1 MTAPTTRRQPASSS
15 PPSGQQA
22 QAQAHRQAYHRR
34 KTRAK
39 AKSEALRQK
48 EAAQVE
54 ALPVQH
60 PHAAGIDIGSRSHWV
75 CVGFTTEAAS
85 CLIREFPAH
94 TAGLK
99 AIAAFLREHQVNTI
113 ALESTGIYWI
123 PLYELLQAEGF
134 EVLLVD
140 PSYSHQLRGRP
151 KTDRRDCQWIYRLH
165 SVGLLAAAFR
175 PDEKTCQ
182 LRAYLRQRANLI
194 RQASR
199 HVQHMQK
206 ALEQM
211 NLKLT
216 EILSDITGVTGRA
229 ILRAIL
235 RGTRAP
241 EKLAKYRD
249 KQCKASEAEIAQ
261 ALTGSYR
268 EEHLFELKLAY
279 EAWQFTLGQ
288 VEKVDGQIALQLGRM
303 KCDRALPPLKPKA
316 RPKRRVN
323 SPRFDV
329 RTALYYVVG
338 LDLTEIEGIS
348 ELTALTLI
356 SEIGPGVSRFATVKK
371 FCSWLGLCPN
381 WKKTGGRVKS
391 SRTRRGVNR
400 AAQALRLA
408 AQSLHHSQGALGGFL
423 RRMKGRL
430 GAQAALT
437 ATAHKLARIVYLALK
452 HGMTYVRQ
460 SQEEYEAQ
468 MKEKQIKALRRK
480 ARQLGLEVVE
490 KTSGSVATAA
500 AASGAGVKEHKRV
513 SAGAGQRAEG
523 SNRRRRGRTASRTDP
538 WLWQERVRTEENQ
551 GENHLGALTKL
562 AGGRFLATGARNLPL
577 GRMIPVTR

>member
-1 MTAPTTRRQPASSS
+1 MAAAPSPLLFLRSSPMTAPTTRGQPASSS
-15 PPSGQQA
+15 APSGQQA
-22 QAQAHRQAYHRR
+22 QAQAHREAYKRR

-39 AKSEALRQK
+39 VKSETLQQK
-48 EAAQVE
+48 EAAQME
-54 ALPVQH
+54 ALPVQR

-75 CVGFTTEAAS
+75 CVGFTSDAAS

-99 AIAAFLREHQVNTI
+99 AIAAFLREHQVTTI

-175 PDEKTCQ
+175 PDAKTCQ

-249 KQCKASEAEIAQ
+249 KGCKASEAEIAQ

-268 EEHLFELKLAY
+268 EEHLFELKQAY

-288 VEKVDGQIALQLGRM
+288 VEKVDGQIALQLERM
-303 KCDRALPPLKPKA
+303 KGDRALPPLKPKA
-316 RPKRRVN
+316 RPKRRAN

-329 RTALYYVVG
+329 RAALYYVVG

-356 SEIGPGVSRFATVKK
+356 SEIGPGVSQFATVKK

-400 AAQALRLA
+400 AAQALRL
-408 AQSLHHSQGALGGFL
+408 
-423 RRMKGRL
+423 

-460 SQEEYEAQ
+460 GQEEYEAQ
-468 MKEKQIKALRRK
+468 MKEKQVKALRRK

-490 KTSGSVATAA
+490 KA
-500 AASGAGVKEHKRV
+500 
-513 SAGAGQRAEG
+513 
-523 SNRRRRGRTASRTDP
+523 
-538 WLWQERVRTEENQ
+538 
-551 GENHLGALTKL
+551 
-562 AGGRFLATGARNLPL
+562 AGGVQA
-577 GRMIPVTR
+577 

>member
-1 MTAPTTRRQPASSS
+1 MPTTKRQPATSSL
-15 PPSGQQA
+15 PSGKQA
-22 QAQAHRQAYHRR
+22 KAKAQRQAYNRR
-34 KTRAK
+34 KARAK
-39 AKSEALRQK
+39 VKSETLRQR

-54 ALPVQH
+54 ALPVLR
-60 PHAAGIDIGSRSHWV
+60 PHAAGIGVGSRSHWV
-75 CVGFTTEAAS
+75 CVGFTTEADS
-85 CLIREFPAH
+85 CLTREFPAH
-94 TAGLK
+94 TDGLN
-99 AIAAFLREHQVNTI
+99 AIVAFLREHQVNTI
-113 ALESTGIYWI
+113 ATESTGIDWV

-134 EVLLVD
+134 EVLLID
-140 PSYSHQLRGRP
+140 PSYTHQLRGRP

-175 PDEKTCQ
+175 PDERTCQ
-182 LRAYLRQRANLI
+182 LRAYLRQRGNVI
-194 RQASR
+194 RQASK

-216 EILSDITGVTGRA
+216 EILSDITGVTGRS
-229 ILRAIL
+229 IIRAIL

-268 EEHLFELKLAY
+268 DEHLFELKQAY
-279 EAWQFTLGQ
+279 EAWQFSLGQ
-288 VEKVDGQIALQLGRM
+288 VEKVDEQIALQLGRM

-316 RPKRRVN
+316 LPKRRVN

-348 ELTALTLI
+348 DLTALTLI
-356 SEIGPGVSRFATVKK
+356 SEIGPGVSQFATMKK

-381 WKKTGGRVKS
+381 WKKTDGRVKS

-408 AQSLHHSQGALGGFL
+408 AQSLHHSRGALGGFL

-430 GAQAALT
+430 GAQAAVT

-452 HGMTYVRQ
+452 DGMTYVRQ

-468 MKEKQIKALRRK
+468 MKEKQLKALRRK

-490 KTSGSVATAA
+490 KTSGSGATATAA
-500 AASGAGVKEHKRV
+500 SV
-513 SAGAGQRAEG
+513 
-523 SNRRRRGRTASRTDP
+523 
-538 WLWQERVRTEENQ
+538 Q
-551 GENHLGALTKL
+551 G
-562 AGGRFLATGARNLPL
+562 
-577 GRMIPVTR
+577 

>member
-1 MTAPTTRRQPASSS
+1 MTTATARGKPASAP
-15 PPSGQQA
+15 PPSAQRIQA
-22 QAQAHRQAYHRR
+22 QAQRQAYHRR

-39 AKSEALRQK
+39 GKSEALRQK
-48 EAAQVE
+48 EAAHVE

-60 PHAAGIDIGSRSHWV
+60 PHAAGIDVGSRSHWV
-75 CVGFTTEAAS
+75 CVGFTTEAPT
-85 CLIREFPAH
+85 CLIQEFPAH
-94 TAGLK
+94 TDGLK

-140 PSYSHQLRGRP
+140 PSYSQQLRGRP

-182 LRAYLRQRANLI
+182 LRAYLRQRANVV

-216 EILSDITGVTGRA
+216 EILSDITGVTGRS
-229 ILRAIL
+229 IIRAIL

-241 EKLAKYRD
+241 EKLARYRD

-268 EEHLFELKLAY
+268 EEHLFELRLAY
-279 EAWQFTLGQ
+279 EAWQFSLGQ
-288 VEKVDGQIALQLGRM
+288 IEKVGGQIALQLGRM

-323 SPRFDV
+323 SPGFDV
-329 RTALYYVVG
+329 RAALYYVVG

-356 SEIGPGVSRFATVKK
+356 SEIGPGVSQFATVKK

-381 WKKTGGRVKS
+381 WQKSGGRVKS

-408 AQSLHHSQGALGGFL
+408 AQSLHHSKGALGGFL

-430 GAQAALT
+430 GVQAALT

-460 SQEEYEAQ
+460 SQEDYEAQ
-468 MKEKQIKALRRK
+468 MREKQIKALRRK
-480 ARQLGLEVVE
+480 ARQLGLEIIE
-490 KTSGSVATAA
+490 KTSGSAATPVPAA
-500 AASGAGVKEHKRV
+500 E
-513 SAGAGQRAEG
+513 
-523 SNRRRRGRTASRTDP
+523 
-538 WLWQERVRTEENQ
+538 QE
-551 GENHLGALTKL
+551 
-562 AGGRFLATGARNLPL
+562 
-577 GRMIPVTR
+577 

>member
-1 MTAPTTRRQPASSS
+1 MATPTTRDPPDASS
-15 PPSGQQA
+15 PHTGQRAPARA
-22 QAQAHRQAYHRR
+22 QRQGYRRR
-34 KTRAK
+34 KARAK
-39 AKSEALRQK
+39 ARSEARRQE
-48 EAAQVE
+48 EAGRVE

-75 CVGFTTEAAS
+75 CVGFTTDSAS

-94 TAGLK
+94 TAGLR
-99 AIAAFLREHQVNTI
+99 AIAAFLREHQVNSI
-113 ALESTGIYWI
+113 ALESTGIYWV

-140 PSYSHQLRGRP
+140 PSYSHQLRWRP
-151 KTDRRDCQWIYRLH
+151 KTDRLDCQWIYRLH

-182 LRAYLRQRANLI
+182 LRAYLRQRANLV
-194 RQASR
+194 RSASR

-216 EILSDITGVTGRA
+216 EVLSDITGVTGRA

-241 EKLAKYRD
+241 EKLARYRD

-261 ALTGSYR
+261 AMTGSYR

-279 EAWQFTLGQ
+279 EAWQFILGQ
-288 VEKVDGQIALQLGRM
+288 VAKVDGQIALQLERM

-316 RPKRRVN
+316 RPKRRAS
-323 SPRFDV
+323 SPGFDV
-329 RTALYYVVG
+329 RAALYYVVG
-338 LDLTEIEGIS
+338 LDLTEIEGVS
-348 ELTALTLI
+348 ELTALTVI
-356 SEIGPGVSRFATVKK
+356 SEIGPGVSRFATVQK

-381 WKKTGGRVKS
+381 WQKTGGRVKS

-408 AQSLHHSQGALGGFL
+408 AQSLHHSRGALGGFL

-430 GAQAALT
+430 GAQAAVT

-452 HGMTYVRQ
+452 HGLTYVRQ
-460 SQEEYEAQ
+460 SQEEYEVR

-480 ARQLGLEVVE
+480 ARQLGLDIVE
-490 KTSGSVATAA
+490 KAAGGVPVAA
-500 AASGAGVKEHKRV
+500 AASA
-513 SAGAGQRAEG
+513 
-523 SNRRRRGRTASRTDP
+523 
-538 WLWQERVRTEENQ
+538 Q
-551 GENHLGALTKL
+551 G
-562 AGGRFLATGARNLPL
+562 
-577 GRMIPVTR
+577 

>member
-1 MTAPTTRRQPASSS
+1 MP
-15 PPSGQQA
+15 
-22 QAQAHRQAYHRR
+22 
-34 KTRAK
+34 
-39 AKSEALRQK
+39 
-48 EAAQVE
+48 
-54 ALPVQH
+54 
-60 PHAAGIDIGSRSHWV
+60 
-75 CVGFTTEAAS
+75 
-85 CLIREFPAH
+85 
-94 TAGLK
+94 
-99 AIAAFLREHQVNTI
+99 
-113 ALESTGIYWI
+113 
-123 PLYELLQAEGF
+123 
-134 EVLLVD
+134 VD

-175 PDEKTCQ
+175 PDEQTCR

-194 RQASR
+194 RSASR
-199 HVQHMQK
+199 EVQHMQK

-216 EILSDITGVTGRA
+216 EILSDITGVTGRS
-229 ILRAIL
+229 IIRAIL

-241 EKLAKYRD
+241 EKLAKHRD
-249 KQCKASEAEIAQ
+249 KQCKASEAQIAQ

-268 EEHLFELKLAY
+268 EEHLFELKLAH
-279 EAWQFTLGQ
+279 EAWQFCLAQ
-288 VEKVDGQIALQLGRM
+288 VEKVDTQIALQLGRM
-303 KCDRALPPLKPKA
+303 KSDRALPPLKPKA

-323 SPRFDV
+323 SPGFDV

-338 LDLTEIEGIS
+338 LDLTEIEGVS

-356 SEIGPGVSRFATVKK
+356 SEIGPGVSRFASVKK

-381 WKKTGGRVKS
+381 WKKTGGRVRS

-408 AQSLHHSQGALGGFL
+408 AQSLHHSRGALGGFL

-430 GAQAALT
+430 GGQAAVT

-468 MKEKQIKALRRK
+468 MKEKQVKALLRK
-480 ARQLGLEVVE
+480 ARQLGLEVIE
-490 KTSGSVATAA
+490 KTP
-500 AASGAGVKEHKRV
+500 ASGAT
-513 SAGAGQRAEG
+513 AG
-523 SNRRRRGRTASRTDP
+523 TAP
-538 WLWQERVRTEENQ
+538 VQ
-551 GENHLGALTKL
+551 G
-562 AGGRFLATGARNLPL
+562 
-577 GRMIPVTR
+577 

>member
-1 MTAPTTRRQPASSS
+1 MTTAKTRRQPSSS
-15 PPSGQQA
+15 TASAQEA
-22 QAQAHRQAYHRR
+22 QAQRQAYQRR

-39 AKSEALRQK
+39 VKSETLRQK
-48 EAAQVE
+48 EAAQVQ
-54 ALPVQH
+54 ALPVLR

-75 CVGFTTEAAS
+75 CVGFTTEADAG
-85 CLIREFPAH
+85 LIQEFPAH

-99 AIAAFLREHQVNTI
+99 AIAAFLREHQVNTV

-175 PDEKTCQ
+175 PDDKTCQ
-182 LRAYLRQRANLI
+182 LRAYLRQRANVV
-194 RQASR
+194 RQASQ

-216 EILSDITGVTGRA
+216 EILSDITGVTGRS
-229 ILRAIL
+229 IIRAIL

-249 KQCKASEAEIAQ
+249 KQCKASAAEIAQ

-268 EEHLFELKLAY
+268 EEHLFELRQAY
-279 EAWQFTLGQ
+279 EAWQFSLGQ
-288 VEKVDGQIALQLGRM
+288 VAKADEQIARQLGRM
-303 KCDRALPPLKPKA
+303 KGDRALPPLKPKA

-323 SPRFDV
+323 SPGFDV

-356 SEIGPGVSRFATVKK
+356 SAIGPGVSQFATVKK

-400 AAQALRLA
+400 AAQALRLG

-430 GAQAALT
+430 GTQAAVT

-468 MKEKQIKALRRK
+468 MKAKQIKALRRK
-480 ARQLGLEVVE
+480 ARQLGLEVIE
-490 KTSGSVATAA
+490 KPSGSVATA
-500 AASGAGVKEHKRV
+500 V
-513 SAGAGQRAEG
+513 AE
-523 SNRRRRGRTASRTDP
+523 SVQA
-538 WLWQERVRTEENQ
+538 
-551 GENHLGALTKL
+551 
-562 AGGRFLATGARNLPL
+562 
-577 GRMIPVTR
+577 

>member
-1 MTAPTTRRQPASSS
+1 MPADPLPFPLSRSSSMTAPTTRRKAPPSSPAS
-15 PPSGQQA
+15 A
-22 QAQAHRQAYHRR
+22 QEAQAHRQAYHRR
-34 KTRAK
+34 KARAK
-39 AKSEALRQK
+39 AKSEALRQR

-75 CVGFTTEAAS
+75 CVGFTSEAAS
-85 CLIREFPAH
+85 CLIGEFPAH

-99 AIAAFLREHQVNTI
+99 AIAAFLKEHQVNTI
-113 ALESTGIYWI
+113 AMESTGIYWI

-165 SVGLLAAAFR
+165 SIGLLAAAFR

-194 RQASR
+194 RSASR

-235 RGTRAP
+235 RATRAP

-249 KQCKASEAEIAQ
+249 KGCKASEAEIAQ
-261 ALTGSYR
+261 ALTGTYR

-303 KCDRALPPLKPKA
+303 KCDRALPPLKAKA
-316 RPKRRVN
+316 RPQRSVN
-323 SPRFDV
+323 SPALDV

-371 FCSWLGLCPN
+371 FCSWLGLCPS
-381 WKKTGGRVKS
+381 WKKTGGRVRS
-391 SRTRRGVNR
+391 SRTLRGGNR
-400 AAQALRLA
+400 PALASRMA
-408 AQSLHHSQGALGGFL
+408 AQSLHHSQGALGAFL

-430 GAQAALT
+430 GTQAALT

-460 SQEEYEAQ
+460 SQEEYQAQ

-480 ARQLGLEVVE
+480 ARQLGLEVIE
-490 KTSGSVATAA
+490 KTANSVPTAVV
-500 AASGAGVKEHKRV
+500 ASV
-513 SAGAGQRAEG
+513 
-523 SNRRRRGRTASRTDP
+523 
-538 WLWQERVRTEENQ
+538 Q
-551 GENHLGALTKL
+551 G
-562 AGGRFLATGARNLPL
+562 
-577 GRMIPVTR
+577 

>member
-1 MTAPTTRRQPASSS
+1 MTVPTTRRKPASSAAD
-15 PPSGQQA
+15 GQQI
-22 QAQAHRQAYHRR
+22 QARR
-34 KTRAK
+34 KPRAK
-39 AKSEALRQK
+39 PKSEARRPG
-48 EAAQVE
+48 AAARVE

-75 CVGFTTEAAS
+75 CVGFTTDADS
-85 CLIREFPAH
+85 GSTREFPAH

-99 AIAAFLREHQVNTI
+99 AIAAFLREHQVDTV

-140 PSYSHQLRGRP
+140 PSYTRQLRGRP

-175 PDEKTCQ
+175 PDEQTCR
-182 LRAYLRQRANLI
+182 LRAYLRLRANLV
-194 RQASR
+194 RAASR

-216 EILSDITGVTGRA
+216 EVLSDITGLTGRA
-229 ILRAIL
+229 IIRAIL

-241 EKLAKYRD
+241 EKLAKNRD
-249 KQCKASEAEIAQ
+249 KGCKASEEEIAQ

-288 VEKVDGQIALQLGRM
+288 VKEVDGQIALQLGRM
-303 KCDRALPPLKPKA
+303 KCDRALPPLKSKA
-316 RPKRRVN
+316 RPKRRAS
-323 SPRFDV
+323 SPGFDV
-329 RTALYYVVG
+329 RAALYYVVG
-338 LDLTEIEGIS
+338 LDLTEIEGVS
-348 ELTALTLI
+348 ELTALTVI

-400 AAQALRLA
+400 AAQALRVA
-408 AQSLHHSQGALGGFL
+408 AQGLHHSKGALGGFL

-437 ATAHKLARIVYLALK
+437 ATAHKLARIVYQALR
-452 HGMTYVRQ
+452 HGLTYVRRG
-460 SQEEYEAQ
+460 QEEYEAQ
-468 MKEKQIKALRRK
+468 MKEKQVKALRRK
-480 ARQLGLEVVE
+480 ARQFGLEVVE
-490 KTSGSVATAA
+490 KTAGSAPAATAA
-500 AASGAGVKEHKRV
+500 PV
-513 SAGAGQRAEG
+513 
-523 SNRRRRGRTASRTDP
+523 
-538 WLWQERVRTEENQ
+538 Q
-551 GENHLGALTKL
+551 G
-562 AGGRFLATGARNLPL
+562 
-577 GRMIPVTR
+577 